1 MNEAWKS
8 AYEEFFISELQT
20 VGPKFS
26 EYMLLVFER
35 FKLIDVKDKS

>member
-20 VGPKFS
+20 VGPKLASTCFS
-26 EYMLLVFER
+26 FSRDL
-35 FKLIDVKDKS
+35 S